1 MPKRACSPSSKNA
14 QHGSLENSLV
24 KIALLSDIH
33 ANLQALQACMAHA
46 KAQGIDRWALLG
58 DLVGY
63 GGNPQEVVD
72 IAMRLADEGAWI
84 VQGNHDAMAVKP
96 PIDDQSLGNSTAQW
110 THEQLGASQRGF
122 LKALPLTALSGPLL
136 LVHASAHAPERWH
149 YVDTER
155 AADLCADHA
164 LQSFDARNVVVGH
177 VHQQTVYYRGTGHS
191 MMRFEPTAGVPVPMP
206 SHRRWVVTVGS
217 VGQPRDHKPD
227 AMYAIYDEA
236 AGRMTFHR
244 VSYDHQAAASAIL
257 EAGLPAFFAERLA
270 LGR

>member
-1 MPKRACSPSSKNA
+1 MPKRACNPSSKNA
-14 QHGSLENSLV
+14 THASLENDVV

-33 ANLQALQACMAHA
+33 ANLQALNACMAHA
-46 KAQGIDRWALLG
+46 KTQGIDRWALLG

-72 IAMRLADEGAWI
+72 VAMQLADEGAWVI
-84 VQGNHDAMAVKP
+84 QGNHDAMAVKP
-96 PIDDQSLGNSTAQW
+96 PVDDQSLGSSTAQW
-110 THEQLGASQRGF
+110 TFDQLSASQREF
-122 LKALPLTALSGPLL
+122 LKSLPLTALSGPLL

-149 YVDTER
+149 YVDSER
-155 AADLCADHA
+155 AADMCADHA
-164 LQSFDARNVVVGH
+164 LQNFDARHVVVGH

-206 SHRRWVVTVGS
+206 THRRWVATVGS
-217 VGQPRDHKPD
+217 VGQPRDHKPE
-227 AMYAIYDEA
+227 AMYALYDDV

-244 VSYDHQAAASAIL
+244 VAYDHHAAANAIRD
-257 EAGLPAFFAERLA
+257 AGLPEFFAERLA